1 MSKQSLC
8 FIGLI
13 LIETVARFLL
23 LGHVNELSV
32 SGAGFE
38 AAMAA
43 KWAAERSNLWT
54 YVGVHENSGA
64 WSERR
69 VVRTSVAMSDRDGKK
84 RYHLE

>member
-1 MSKQSLC
+1 MFC
-8 FIGLI
+8 C
-13 LIETVARFLL
+13 
-23 LGHVNELSV
+23 GHIYNDSVIDWLSERERELSV
-32 SGAGFE
+32 SEAGFE

-69 VVRTSVAMSDRDGKK
+69 AVRTSVAMSDRDGKK